1 MKTTRTLRMT
11 GEDCLICKAFLTFMF
26 TPLVLLT
33 LVGASLALSAY
44 VAE

>member
-1 MKTTRTLRMT
+1 METTKTLRMT
-11 GEDCLICKAFLTFMF
+11 EDDLLTCKAFFTFMF

-44 VAE
+44 VTQ